1 MFKLAAFTKIA
12 LAVLISIG
20 SMLTLNLTILLCFLA
35 LEIIVLPFC
44 PKWKKAGMA
53 IVALGIFSLILFA
66 IQLFCGTTYA
76 LAAASAL
83 RMAVMAIS
91 IALMIFFTR
100 TQEITA
106 ALVQQIHLPYSY
118 AFMVTA
124 VLRFVPDLMEESR
137 SVREAQSCRGYSAA
151 GSPLQRLNG
160 YMTIIKP
167 MLFRAIERSEHMAV
181 SLEMRGFSGTQ
192 PRTFM
197 AATHLSGLDYLI
209 LFGSILLLA
218 FVITNS

>member
-1 MFKLAAFTKIA
+1 MFKLAAFTKIL

-20 SMLTLNLTILLCFLA
+20 SMLTLNLMILLCFLS

-53 IVALGIFSLILFA
+53 MLVLGIFSVVLFA
-66 IQLFCGTTYA
+66 IQIFCGTTYA

-106 ALVQQIHLPYSY
+106 ALVQQFHLPYSY

-124 VLRFVPDLMEESR
+124 VLRFVPDLLAESR

-151 GSPLQRLNG
+151 GNPMQRLNG

-197 AATHLSGLDYLI
+197 SATSLSMIDYMI
-209 LFGSILLLA
+209 LFSCVFLLV
-218 FVITNS
+218 FVMTNF

>member
-1 MFKLAAFTKIA
+1 MFKLAAFTKIV
-12 LAVLISIG
+12 LAVLISIAAL
-20 SMLTLNLTILLCFLA
+20 LTLNLTMLSCLLV
-35 LEIIVLPFC
+35 LEIIILLFC
-44 PKWKKAGMA
+44 PKWKQAGMA
-53 IVALGIFSLILFA
+53 IIVLGIFSLFLFA
-66 IQLFCGTTYA
+66 IQLFCGTAYT

-100 TQEITA
+100 TQELTA

-124 VLRFVPDLMEESR
+124 ILRFVPDLMEESR
-137 SVREAQSCRGYSAA
+137 SVREAQSCRGYSPA
-151 GSPLQRLNG
+151 GGPLQRLNG

-192 PRTFM
+192 TRTFM
-197 AATHLSGLDYLI
+197 ASTHLCVLDYII
-209 LFGSILLLA
+209 LLSSILLLA
-218 FVITNS
+218 FILISS

>member
-1 MFKLAAFTKIA
+1 MFKLAAFTKIV
-12 LAVLISIG
+12 LAVLISIAAL
-20 SMLTLNLTILLCFLA
+20 LTLNLTMLLCLLA
-35 LEIIVLPFC
+35 LEIIILPFC
-44 PKWKKAGMA
+44 PKWKQAGMA
-53 IVALGIFSLILFA
+53 IVVLGIFSLFLFA
-66 IQLFCGTTYA
+66 IQLFCGTAYT

-100 TQEITA
+100 TQELTA

-124 VLRFVPDLMEESR
+124 ILRFVPDLMEESR
-137 SVREAQSCRGYSAA
+137 SVREAQSCRGYTSA

-197 AATHLSGLDYLI
+197 ASTHLCVLDYLI
-209 LFGSILLLA
+209 LLSSILLLA
-218 FVITNS
+218 FILISS